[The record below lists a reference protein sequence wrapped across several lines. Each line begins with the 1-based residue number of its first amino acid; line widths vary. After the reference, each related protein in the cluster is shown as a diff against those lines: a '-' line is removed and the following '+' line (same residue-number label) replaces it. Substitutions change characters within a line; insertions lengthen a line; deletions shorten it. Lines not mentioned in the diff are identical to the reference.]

1 MTTLPR
7 DFTASC
13 DDAWRRVQAA
23 PGFLT
28 EREARFLALVAA
40 VTPAAGTILEI
51 GSFKGKSTVGLAS
64 IVAQYGLGRVV
75 AVDPFTAPASTDP
88 GLGGA
93 ASSYDEF
100 CRTVN
105 AAGLTA
111 YVEVHRMFSRD
122 LARGWH
128 RPIRFLWIDGDHTY
142 EGVKEDIDLF
152 GPHLADGAV
161 VAMHDVLHTFPGPV
175 RVFLEDVLRS
185 DRFGPVGCCGSIG
198 WAQYRP
204 KDGAAPGFRVRR
216 RALARRIEPLAAIS
230 ARGREP
236 SGIAKLRYQWY
247 RASVPHGAVD
257 PAAWAA
263 QVTLPAGAG
272 PT

>member
-1 MTTLPR
+1 MTSLPP
-7 DFTASC
+7 DFATASER
-13 DDAWRRVQAA
+13 AWQRVLAA

-28 EREARFLALVAA
+28 EREARFLALAA
-40 VTPAAGTILEI
+40 AASPARGAILEI

-64 IVAQYGLGRVV
+64 IAARYGLGKVV

-88 GLGGA
+88 GLGGS

-100 CRTVN
+100 CRTLS
-105 AAGLTA
+105 AAGLFEQ
-111 YVEVHRMFSRD
+111 VEVHRMFSRD
-122 LARGWH
+122 LARGWN

-142 EGVKEDIDLF
+142 EGVKEDIELF
-152 GPHLADGAV
+152 GPHLADGGI
-161 VAMHDVLHTFPGPV
+161 VAFHDVLHTFPGPV

-185 DRFGPVGCCGSIG
+185 DRYGPVGCCGSIG

-204 KDGAAPGFRVRR
+204 RDGTAPEARVRR

-236 SGIAKLRYQWY
+236 SGITKLRYQLY
-247 RASVPHGAVD
+247 RASVPHSAVD
-257 PAAWAA
+257 PEVWAA
-263 QVTLPAGAG
+263 QVALREAAT
-272 PT
+272 